1 MAGFAADP
9 QVELPPIQ
17 YAWLKKFEG
26 DDMFKATIVNQSG
39 LPFAWDKV
47 EVERV
52 ATAGLFHQQHYSNFY
67 HMFSEVAPTM
77 HHVVC
82 KWLGDCTYDAHSSLR
97 LFFVQEKQAGQPA
110 YIMLDSLAD
119 VFKCLSPAPVLHK
132 DDAPLSGRVVILEK
146 AVVGVSPEVRVFHNW
161 EKDLKENW
169 KEPPRAAMQVYR
181 QRIADCFGF
190 PFDQRSAADRPLH
203 VLFINRHYEEGRTV
217 LNAAKLAHQ
226 IRSMSEFR
234 AFPGARLDI
243 AYLESEQSIREQAA
257 LFWNASLLIWPHG
270 ATMSHT
276 FFLPQGAQAIE
287 VVPWVQQDKANLPE
301 WVQAIRDAF
310 GLRIKL
316 YDIQNRE
323 RPRSMFN
330 QDKLLEYE
338 EYRRLTSDQK
348 IALLERGE
356 CPAGVD
362 AFLCPFW
369 WNHWKVSVNF
379 DWAALEPVVR
389 QALQRLKAGW
399 NEEPAPS
406 KPKTLR
412 RRAAPPPSRSPSTHP
427 ARALAQVESGA
438 GAGGTAPAVYDWT
451 THGPAATARD
461 EATGVPLSSFTC
473 VYDDGAAAR
482 RYCVFRNLVTHGGVI
497 YYISQNP
504 ASTTLPDIQIAWEEW
519 NLEAGLREDKFFV
532 PAVVAPAQLPK
543 EAAEALRSPEVVPR
557 AVLAHA
563 VDSGNFYHLLTE
575 VAATN
580 FANQCG
586 VLGLCDAASRAGLQL
601 LFIQP
606 DPRRRFAMPHAP
618 RGGFECLG
626 GGSFRYMRFPP
637 VSSQALVIK
646 HGVVGI
652 GPYMR
657 AYERQE
663 YFAGFKDP
671 PPGWSKL
678 LGECTGT
685 GFHTTPAPLAPLRVV
700 FVNRP
705 WSQGRSLLN
714 LPETLDWLRGEWA
727 PSRSFGAPLAFEA
740 VSVSA
745 ATELRDQI
753 AVFQRASV
761 LVYPHGATMAHAQF
775 LPRNA
780 AVLEVIPWKNVTEP
794 HGWLLSIKRQMQLDT
809 LEVGLMVNDD
819 RANLVLNWHVSGRV
833 SVARAVVALS
843 KDPVWRALPAEQK
856 VDLQENGECPPDHK
870 PECFFDWLHWRSNL
884 VLDRDRLASSL
895 EPLIRGVLARGKAT
909 QAAATR

>member
-1 MAGFAADP
+1 
-9 QVELPPIQ
+9 
-17 YAWLKKFEG
+17 
-26 DDMFKATIVNQSG
+26 
-39 LPFAWDKV
+39 
-47 EVERV
+47 
-52 ATAGLFHQQHYSNFY
+52 
-67 HMFSEVAPTM
+67 
-77 HHVVC
+77 
-82 KWLGDCTYDAHSSLR
+82 
-97 LFFVQEKQAGQPA
+97 
-110 YIMLDSLAD
+110 
-119 VFKCLSPAPVLHK
+119 
-132 DDAPLSGRVVILEK
+132 
-146 AVVGVSPEVRVFHNW
+146 GVSPEVRVFHNW

-438 GAGGTAPAVYDWT
+438 GAGGTVGNGAPPAATEAPAATGTPTATGTPAVPGAAVAAATAPAVYDWT

-671 PPGWSKL
+671 PPGVMPQWSKL

-819 RANLVLNWHVSGRV
+819 RANLVLNWH
-833 SVARAVVALS
+833 ALS